1 MDLKSKIDQ
10 IKNKLKTEA
19 NILSGVESKSKVF
32 ESIRQLSDQEN
43 KELEWSK
50 AQERLFDVNKWSDVG
65 GITTASFLLHD
76 SMGNHVM
83 RKVPQVGDKISI
95 DLPGPL
101 PLNWVEVIQ
110 ITQEPEKAEFIVCPT
125 SDPTKIVDSDQGL
138 AGEDI
143 VGEDKETVTDHFF
156 TSDALS
162 IFRIERKGQQL
173 TATQIGLHERINNSK
188 EEAGNKS
195 LLNTLVAES
204 GWLLF
209 QPHQWQ
215 TLTDYVAGISEK

>member
-19 NILSGVESKSKVF
+19 DILSGKESKSKVF
-32 ESIRQLSDQEN
+32 ESVRQLTDQEN
-43 KELEWSK
+43 GEQEWSK
-50 AQERLFDVNKWSDVG
+50 AQQRLFDVDRWSDVG
-65 GITTASFLLHD
+65 GISTASFLLHD
-76 SMGNHVM
+76 SMGNRVT
-83 RKVPQVGDKISI
+83 RKIPQVGDKISI

-101 PLNWVEVIQ
+101 PLNWVEVVQ
-110 ITQEPEKAEFIVCPT
+110 IKEEPEKAEFIVCPT
-125 SDPTKIVDSDQGL
+125 SDPTKTVDSDQDFS
-138 AGEDI
+138 GEDL
-143 VGEDKETVTDHFF
+143 VGEDQVTDHFF

-162 IFRIERKGQQL
+162 IFRVERKGKQL
-173 TATQIGLHERINNSK
+173 TATQIGLHEKINNST
-188 EEAGNKS
+188 EEAGNKA

-215 TLTDYVAGISEK
+215 TLTDYVAGISQK